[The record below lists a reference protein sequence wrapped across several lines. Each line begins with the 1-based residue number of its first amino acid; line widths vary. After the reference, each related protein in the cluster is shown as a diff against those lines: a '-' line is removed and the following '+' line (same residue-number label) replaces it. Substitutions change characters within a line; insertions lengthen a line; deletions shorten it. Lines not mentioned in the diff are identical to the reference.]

1 MASVTYRVSVS
12 AELLRD
18 GVFGG
23 AGVDFLCGWVPL
35 MNNFL
40 CLAHYL
46 LYARSLFLLKEP

>member
-40 CLAHYL
+40 CLVHYIL
-46 LYARSLFLLKEP
+46 CARILFLLKEP